1 MMKRPMNYSFLRGKI
16 VEVCGSNTVFAE
28 KLGISTQELSNK
40 LNNKSSFTQEQI
52 DEAIVILS
60 LNECELRKCFFCS

>member
-1 MMKRPMNYSFLRGKI
+1 MKRNMNYSFLRGKI
-16 VEVCGSNTVFAE
+16 VEVCGSNNAFAE

-52 DEAIVILS
+52 DEAIIILS
-60 LNECELRKCFFCS
+60 LNSSEVVKCFFYA

>member
-1 MMKRPMNYSFLRGKI
+1 MSKTMNYSFLRGKI

-40 LNNKSSFTQEQI
+40 LNNKSSFTQKQI
-52 DEAIVILS
+52 DESIVILS
-60 LNECELRKCFFCS
+60 LGECELGKCVFCI